1 MATWSNREASNVL
14 VLDSNIIHRQCPSRA
29 LIPMEQA
36 RLVVLSAPLRGLE
49 LEFNPD
55 QRRQHW
61 TLGSSSRADF
71 VIADSTL
78 HATHLSI
85 EVCGGEWLVSSH
97 PDCWG
102 FYVNDEPVETA
113 VIEHGDRLRV
123 GRHELVFVGSKPAA
137 RHQESET
144 EGRGWWRWFRR
155 AS

>member
-1 MATWSNREASNVL
+1 MATWSSREASNVL
-14 VLDSNIIHRQCPSRA
+14 ILDSNIVHRKCPRTT
-29 LIPMEQA
+29 LIPTGQA

-49 LEFNPD
+49 LELLPD
-55 QRRQHW
+55 RRRKHW

-85 EVCGGEWLVSSH
+85 ESCGGEWLVSSH

-113 VIEHGDRLRV
+113 VVEHGDRLRV
-123 GRHELVFVGSKPAA
+123 GRHELIFVGSKPVA
-137 RHQESET
+137 RAVDVKQD
-144 EGRGWWRWFRR
+144 GRSWLRWFRR